1 MKINRT
7 KNAKAGII
15 TGLLSKLLH
24 MGMPFIT
31 RTALLYIPGTQYLG
45 LNGLFSSLLSFL
57 SLAELGVSNA
67 LVYSMYKP
75 IEENDER
82 KLAALTQ
89 LYSKY
94 KSVAE
99 EDEETVCALLN
110 LYRRLYRMIGMAILC
125 ARSSLRWRL
134 LSIGEYSGRCWRS
147 GCSV

>member
-57 SLAELGVSNA
+57 SLVELGVSNA
-67 LVYSMYKP
+67 QV
-75 IEENDER
+75 
-82 KLAALTQ
+82 
-89 LYSKY
+89 YSKY